1 MWLLLRMPALCQP
14 TGSLRGFVE
23 DVVLRSGFSAEV
35 ADRAAGLLA
44 DMAAKGQFDE

>member
-1 MWLLLRMPALCQP
+1 MPASCQP
-14 TGSLRGFVE
+14 TASLRGFVE

-44 DMAAKGQFDE
+44 DLVAKGQFDD

>member
-1 MWLLLRMPALCQP
+1 MPVLCQP
-14 TGSLRGFVE
+14 TASLRGFVE

-44 DMAAKGQFDE
+44 DMAECGGFDE